1 MSARDEQTTG
11 NAELSGA
18 IEPEARFV
26 VGGTQRH
33 PIRAAAVVGGALAA
47 GAGAY
52 FGTRALAQRNATR
65 DGKVSSVM
73 AAAITA
79 CDVTPGNGKASG
91 RPPEG

>member
-1 MSARDEQTTG
+1 MPAREEQTTA
-11 NAELSGA
+11 NHELMGASGP
-18 IEPEARFV
+18 EPRFV

-79 CDVTPGNGKASG
+79 CDVTPGNGKS
-91 RPPEG
+91 